1 MAQKAIFITGG
12 GSGIGRAVARQQPT
26 GEPGWQVLGLRRPCE
41 FVEVLIVAIL
51 LAALSWFAF
60 VWGLNLQF
68 QVWPTFITG

>member
-1 MAQKAIFITGG
+1 MRSAD
-12 GSGIGRAVARQQPT
+12 
-26 GEPGWQVLGLRRPCE
+26 LCRPS
-41 FVEVLIVAIL
+41 LILAIL